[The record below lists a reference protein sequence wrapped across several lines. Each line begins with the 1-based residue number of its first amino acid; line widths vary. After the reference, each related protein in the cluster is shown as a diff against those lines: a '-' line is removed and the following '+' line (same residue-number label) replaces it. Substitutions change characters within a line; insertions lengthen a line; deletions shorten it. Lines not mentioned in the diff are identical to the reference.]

1 VGAELASPPRAD
13 GGRHPHLPPFPD
25 ARVGDMERW
34 MDEASA
40 TLPELTTFVL
50 PGGSAGAVA
59 LHVARTVCR
68 RAERAVVR
76 LAASEPV
83 ADGLVAFLNRLGD
96 LCFTMARGENARAGV
111 ADVAWK
117 K

>member
-1 VGAELASPPRAD
+1 
-13 GGRHPHLPPFPD
+13 
-25 ARVGDMERW
+25 
-34 MDEASA
+34 
-40 TLPELTTFVL
+40 
-50 PGGSAGAVA
+50 
-59 LHVARTVCR
+59 VCR